1 MIAGAPLCFMGGA
14 PTDLKVWRI
23 SGMVQCNERD
33 LEKKHRKMFN
43 GKSGQTV
50 YLGSLHNKRSGAP
63 DC

>member
-33 LEKKHRKMFN
+33 LKKNIEKCLIGRAAKQFI
-43 GKSGQTV
+43 
-50 YLGSLHNKRSGAP
+50 
-63 DC
+63 